1 MTGFLIRMLIAA
13 AGLWLASEIVPSVRF
28 DSTGSLLAAA
38 LVWGVVNAVVRPIAV
53 VLTFPITMLTLGLF
67 LFVINAAMFGL
78 VAALLPGF
86 SVGGFGAALFGS
98 IIVSVTSWIAA
109 RYVGPSGRIEIM
121 VVSER

>member
-1 MTGFLIRMLIAA
+1 
-13 AGLWLASEIVPSVRF
+13 
-28 DSTGSLLAAA
+28 
-38 LVWGVVNAVVRPIAV
+38 
-53 VLTFPITMLTLGLF
+53 
-67 LFVINAAMFGL
+67 